1 MENLGSL
8 WVHWSV
14 RRAETALAAAGG
26 LALLGMVW
34 LVDTPGR
41 LLGTVAGLGLL
52 ALAGSDLLWRPRL
65 AVDDTGIAVTT
76 PGRRAR
82 LPWAEVTDLRVDQRR
97 HFGLTSRTLEIDLGD
112 DLIVLGRRSLG
123 ADPRDVAAALAAHR
137 P

>member
-1 MENLGSL
+1 VENIGSL
-8 WVHWSV
+8 WVRWSV
-14 RRAETALAAAGG
+14 RRAETALAAGGG

-34 LVDTPGR
+34 LVDAPGR

-65 AVDDTGIAVTT
+65 AVDDTGIAVVT

-82 LPWAEVTDLRVDQRR
+82 LPWADVVDVRVDQRR
-97 HFGLTSRTLEIDLGD
+97 HFGLASRTLEIDTGD
-112 DLIVLGRRSLG
+112 DLVVLGRRSLG
-123 ADPRDVAAALAAHR
+123 ADPRDVAAALAARR